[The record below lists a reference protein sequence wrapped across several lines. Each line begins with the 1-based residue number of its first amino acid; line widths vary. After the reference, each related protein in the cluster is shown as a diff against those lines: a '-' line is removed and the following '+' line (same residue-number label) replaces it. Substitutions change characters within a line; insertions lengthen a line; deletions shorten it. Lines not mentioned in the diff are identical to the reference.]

1 MTATLRS
8 ALRTDGIFSAT
19 AGAAILAAV
28 GPVSSLTG
36 MPTAS
41 TAAVGAGSLLLGGAF
56 LAISRFA
63 NVRLTGAAVAAAN
76 ALGTVIAVVVA
87 ATASPPLTKA
97 GVISVLAVGA
107 YTAVIAA
114 AQYRGVRLA
123 S

>member
-1 MTATLRS
+1 MTSTLRR
-8 ALRTDGIFSAT
+8 ALRTDGAVSVA
-19 AGAAILAAV
+19 AGAATLAAV
-28 GPVSSLTG
+28 GPVSSFTG
-36 MPTAS
+36 IPTVV
-41 TAAVGAGSLLLGGAF
+41 TAAVGAGSLLLGGTF
-56 LAISRFA
+56 LAVSRLA
-63 NVRLTGAAVAAAN
+63 NVRAPAATVAGAN

-87 ATASPPLTKA
+87 ATAAPPLTTA